1 MAAAKSYFQDR
12 LVLLLLSVNT
22 FLALLATTL
31 ILFRIGSAGSSGFI
45 IQYRAN
51 LGTSAYKVGS
61 ASNLV
66 AFIFFALIV
75 LMTHSILG
83 WRSYHIRRQL
93 SLTILA
99 LGTLLLA
106 LCIIVSNAL
115 LALR

>member
-12 LVLLLLSVNT
+12 LVLLLLSINT
-22 FLALLATTL
+22 FLALLASTL

-45 IQYRAN
+45 VQYRAN

-61 ASNLV
+61 VSNLI

-75 LMTHSILG
+75 LVIHTVLS
-83 WRSYHIRRQL
+83 WRSYPIRRQL
-93 SLTILA
+93 SITILS
-99 LGTLLLA
+99 LGLLL
-106 LCIIVSNAL
+106 LIICIIVSNAL

>member
-12 LVLLLLSVNT
+12 LVLLLLSVNI
-22 FLALLATTL
+22 FLTLLAAIL

-45 IQYRAN
+45 VQYRAN

-61 ASNLV
+61 VSNLV
-66 AFIFFALIV
+66 AFILFALIV
-75 LMTHSILG
+75 LVTHSVLG
-83 WRSYHIRRQL
+83 WKSYHIRRQL
-93 SLTILA
+93 ALTILA
-99 LGTLLLA
+99 LGSLLLI